1 MADVNKIIN
10 EIMKEKISKWFGHVC
25 RKKNTSIEY
34 IVHTKDFVNPRP
46 GGRSPKMWADE
57 IRHDTG
63 LHLLTAERN
72 ASDRNGWRRR
82 NVRRAIQVK

>member
-1 MADVNKIIN
+1 MKCPRLILGIIILHRIQNTAISDLADVNKIIN

-46 GGRSPKMWADE
+46 GGRSPKM
-57 IRHDTG
+57 
-63 LHLLTAERN
+63 
-72 ASDRNGWRRR
+72 
-82 NVRRAIQVK
+82 